1 MCGSGEELSK
11 SLKLNFVEKENL
23 MAACAN
29 EAKLR
34 SYAKED
40 SGQPS
45 AAVVPIGPA
54 TASSLALVEQRDDLP
69 REVITLCM
77 VEGDLTPFDERCVF
91 KLRKTLAAELDGE
104 VTHKQIRFCMNKVS
118 DKLAA
123 KIGTCRCRLRVEV
136 SKSGYA
142 QYSSDMHS
150 GDESSSS
157 DVSAEDMIERSVER
171 VTSSRHWPSHIE
183 AADIEVKGMF
193 EVII

>member
-1 MCGSGEELSK
+1 M
-11 SLKLNFVEKENL
+11 
-23 MAACAN
+23 
-29 EAKLR
+29 
-34 SYAKED
+34 
-40 SGQPS
+40 
-45 AAVVPIGPA
+45 GPT
-54 TASSLALVEQRDDLP
+54 TASSLALVEQRDELP
-69 REVITLCM
+69 REVITLCI
-77 VEGDLTPFDERCVF
+77 EGDLTAFDERCVF

-136 SKSGYA
+136 SKSGFA
-142 QYSSDMHS
+142 QYSSDTQS